1 MECLREAFN
10 IWPVYM
16 CVDVWGATTSLW
28 SRGVFIIFLFFFV
41 VFFSLNLGQWHDLKA
56 YNETV
61 EPALAVGHRRLCV
74 CVFQH
79 QIRQC
84 VIHYLLSWKGGQ
96 TWVLF
101 GKTTNTKK
109 PAEICVKKYRNCFQN
124 PPYCSTSKT
133 NINQWKSISVG
144 EVLLRIK
151 GKQRMNNT
159 MVFSSLQRFQVI
171 VGLEAGV

>member
-1 MECLREAFN
+1 MYEA
-10 IWPVYM
+10 PQPPS
-16 CVDVWGATTSLW
+16 GLE
-28 SRGVFIIFLFFFV
+28 VFLSFFFLLFFV

-74 CVFQH
+74 CFS
-79 QIRQC
+79 IRLGSVWFTIC
-84 VIHYLLSWKGGQ
+84 CLERVVRHESFLEKH
-96 TWVLF
+96 
-101 GKTTNTKK
+101 KKTNTKK
-109 PAEICVKKYRNCFQN
+109 PAEICVKKYRNCFRN